1 MDQWDRDQVELGDEA
16 HSALHEE
23 CEGHPDVRQ
32 MHIRRRVRHAQN
44 LADITATYD
53 RVYGA

>member
-16 HSALHEE
+16 RGALHEE